1 MNIAVVLAGGSG
13 SRMGMVDRPK
23 QFIDLYGKPV
33 IIHTL
38 EAFEINEGI
47 DAVCVV
53 CVKEW
58 QDDLSLWLKEYDI
71 RKVRRIAEAG
81 ASRQL
86 SSLNALDAI
95 RDFCSD
101 DDYVIIHDAARPLVS
116 QKIIN
121 ENIAKV
127 REYGACD
134 TVIPAHDTV
143 IRSLDGEML
152 ESIPQRKELY
162 LGQTPQ
168 SFRYS
173 IVRKA
178 YDDYFALPEDKRPV
192 MTDDCGLVLNS
203 GVEIGIAMGDKLN
216 MKITTMEDLLLIKSI
231 VRTGI

>member
-23 QFIDLYGKPV
+23 QFIDIYGKPV

-38 EAFEINEGI
+38 EAFEINEKI
-47 DAVCVV
+47 DAICVV

-71 RKVRRIAEAG
+71 RKVRWIANAG
-81 ASRQL
+81 ASRQE

-95 RDFCSD
+95 KEVCGD
-101 DDYVIIHDAARPLVS
+101 DDYVIIHDAARPLIS

-121 ENIAKV
+121 DNIIKV

-134 TVIPAHDTV
+134 TVVPAHDTI
-143 IRSLDGEML
+143 IRSVDGDTLD
-152 ESIPQRKELY
+152 SIPARKELY
-162 LGQTPQ
+162 MGQTPQ
-168 SFRYS
+168 SFKYS

-178 YDDYFALPEDKRPV
+178 YDDYFALPENERPE
-192 MTDDCGLVLNS
+192 MTDDCGLVLHS
-203 GVEIGIAMGDKLN
+203 GVKIGMAMGDKLN
-216 MKITTMEDLLLIKSI
+216 MKITTMEDLLLVKSI
-231 VRTGI
+231 VRTGR

>member
-23 QFIDLYGKPV
+23 QFIDIYGKPV

-38 EAFEINEGI
+38 EAFEINEKI
-47 DAVCVV
+47 DAICVV

-71 RKVRRIAEAG
+71 RKVRWIANAG
-81 ASRQL
+81 STRQE

-95 RDFCSD
+95 SEVCGD
-101 DDYVIIHDAARPLVS
+101 DDYVIIHDAARPLIS

-121 ENIAKV
+121 DNIVKV

-134 TVIPAHDTV
+134 TVVPAHDTI
-143 IRSLDGEML
+143 IRSVDGSTL
-152 ESIPQRKELY
+152 ESIPVRKELY
-162 LGQTPQ
+162 MGQTPQ
-168 SFRYS
+168 SFKYS

-178 YDDYFALPEDKRPV
+178 YDDYFAMPENERPE
-192 MTDDCGLVLNS
+192 MTDDCGLVLYS
-203 GVEIGIAMGDKLN
+203 GVEIGMAMGDKLN
-216 MKITTMEDLLLIKSI
+216 MKITTMEDLLLVKSI
-231 VRTGI
+231 VRTGR

>member
-23 QFIDLYGKPV
+23 QFIDIYGNPV

-38 EAFEINEGI
+38 EAFEINEKI
-47 DAVCVV
+47 DAICVV

-71 RKVRRIAEAG
+71 RKVRWIANAG
-81 ASRQL
+81 STRQE
-86 SSLNALDAI
+86 SSLNALNAI
-95 RDFCSD
+95 SEACSD
-101 DDYVIIHDAARPLVS
+101 DDYVIIHDAARPLIS

-121 ENIAKV
+121 ENIEKV

-134 TVIPAHDTV
+134 TVVPAHDTI
-143 IRSLDGEML
+143 IRSVDGETL
-152 ESIPQRKELY
+152 ESIPVRKELY
-162 LGQTPQ
+162 MGQTPQ

-178 YDDYFALPEDKRPV
+178 YDDYFAMPEDERPE
-192 MTDDCGLVLNS
+192 MTDDCGLVLYG
-203 GVEIGIAMGDKLN
+203 GVKIGMAMGDKLN
-216 MKITTMEDLLLIKSI
+216 MKITTMEDLLLVKSI
-231 VRTGI
+231 VRTGR

>member
-1 MNIAVVLAGGSG
+1 M
-13 SRMGMVDRPK
+13 
-23 QFIDLYGKPV
+23 
-33 IIHTL
+33 
-38 EAFEINEGI
+38 
-47 DAVCVV
+47 
-53 CVKEW
+53 
-58 QDDLSLWLKEYDI
+58 
-71 RKVRRIAEAG
+71 
-81 ASRQL
+81 
-86 SSLNALDAI
+86 
-95 RDFCSD
+95 
-101 DDYVIIHDAARPLVS
+101 
-116 QKIIN
+116 
-121 ENIAKV
+121 

-216 MKITTMEDLLLIKSI
+216 MKITTMEDLLLVKSI